1 MKIYCEKCG
10 STQFLRHLE
19 DCEAWKVAV
28 EKPTPRTQYR
38 SPVAREA
45 FFPVK
50 GADPKRRPNT
60 LCTSWL
66 KETTNCETNR

>member
-28 EKPTPRTQYR
+28 EKPTLARQEA
-38 SPVAREA
+38 VARA
-45 FFPVK
+45 NK
-50 GADPKRRPNT
+50 SSLSADDVPTWR
-60 LCTSWL
+60 
-66 KETTNCETNR
+66 